1 MLASHGTAG
10 APKRSRPESARPGNS
25 NNGAGRG
32 EYIKKRGPRSKRT
45 ARVSRTDHVRGS
57 PLAAVTLIGYG
68 DFACPAC
75 AETYLTVKKIQ
86 KGMGARLRYVF
97 RCFPQPGEYRRS
109 EDAAEAAECAS
120 SQGKF
125 WEMHDRIFEN
135 QGASDEVHLSRY
147 ATDLGLN
154 LLQFRREMREHV
166 HLERIRAGRR
176 AAARCGVNAAPAFFI
191 NSERHTSAFGMSTL
205 HAAIQAAAGE

>member
-1 MLASHGTAG
+1 M
-10 APKRSRPESARPGNS
+10 KRRDPARIS
-25 NNGAGRG
+25 W
-32 EYIKKRGPRSKRT
+32 
-45 ARVSRTDHVRGS
+45 TDHVRGS

-75 AETYLTVKKIQ
+75 AENYLTVKKIQ
-86 KGMGARLRYVF
+86 KRMGSRVRYVF
-97 RCFPQPGEYRRS
+97 RSFPQPGYEPS

-135 QGASDEVHLSRY
+135 KGASDELHLSRY

-154 LLQFRREMREHV
+154 VLQFRREMREHA
-166 HLERIRAGRR
+166 HREKIRAGRR
-176 AAARCGVNAAPAFFI
+176 AAVRSGVVLAPTFFI
-191 NSERHTSAFGMSTL
+191 NSERHDSSFGQATL
-205 HAAIQAAAGE
+205 LPAVQAAAGEGSNRREKSEIED